1 VCVADA
7 PNRGRP
13 RRCTALRVHVATV
26 ERMRPATT
34 LALGLLLAAIFIAGI
49 VSLTMG

>member
-1 VCVADA
+1 
-7 PNRGRP
+7 
-13 RRCTALRVHVATV
+13 
-26 ERMRPATT
+26 MRPATT